1 LEWTAVKGELLH
13 HNQRSSR
20 HPVSPIVKFKN
31 ASAGDGL
38 EGSFERTISELKGV
52 KPAVSPEL
60 AHECGDLGSEP

>member
-1 LEWTAVKGELLH
+1 LSQEKHLPFRTAD
-13 HNQRSSR
+13 
-20 HPVSPIVKFKN
+20 